1 MIACVYTEYVDKEV
15 VIEAA
20 KRDGDAI
27 TITCKTLSAAPP
39 VSPTTARAEP
49 HQRMRRLDAFTQGKW
64 RWQTIF
70 FTPDSFAAIKTFPVA
85 LDWFDISGSSLL
97 R

>member
-1 MIACVYTEYVDKEV
+1 M
-15 VIEAA
+15 
-20 KRDGDAI
+20 
-27 TITCKTLSAAPP
+27 L
-39 VSPTTARAEP
+39 
-49 HQRMRRLDAFTQGKW
+49 RLDAFTQGKW